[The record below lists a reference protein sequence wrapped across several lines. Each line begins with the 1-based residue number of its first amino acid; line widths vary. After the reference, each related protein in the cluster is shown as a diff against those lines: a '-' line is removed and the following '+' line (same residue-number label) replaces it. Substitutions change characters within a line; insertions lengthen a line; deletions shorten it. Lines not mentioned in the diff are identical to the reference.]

1 MLTSGLNLEGNK
13 LILLKLL
20 EVALFLQFGRAH
32 LIKANHLTSR
42 RRMDVQA
49 LSNMLKMIDRLSE
62 MR

>member
-1 MLTSGLNLEGNK
+1 MLTSGFNLEGNK
-13 LILLKLL
+13 LILLKLF
-20 EVALFLQFGRAH
+20 ESVLFLKFGRAH

-49 LSNMLKMIDRLSE
+49 LSNMLKMIDRISE